1 MASSIFVWDLLIAFV
16 AAAALLWRYANW
28 KQQPILVT
36 LAVLLAWY
44 FSLLIIFVIPLDVS
58 STIYTACSNSSEL
71 VTLTTQ
77 SSITEESHTSSAAIS
92 SDVENGT
99 KSSKILQV
107 DITTPLSSLNIST
120 IGSSTELPSAISHNI
135 TKRAS
140 ESASCPPP
148 SSLLPDGT
156 LLSLWRVVY
165 WTSQLLTW
173 IILPLMQSFSQ
184 AGEFTFLGK
193 LRSSLWDNAIYYTSY
208 LLIAII
214 LIVYI
219 ALQPGLHLTW
229 GRTKAIA
236 AAASNTWGLCLLVL
250 MLGYGLV
257 EVPRNL
263 WQGSKRGHRLSQ
275 AYFRVSKLWTERS
288 DAEGQLEEVLTS
300 VEVAG
305 RGAAGVLL
313 RSYFDTI
320 VAKVPTE
327 LMERV
332 RRRQGRQGGSEE
344 EQQVTEQ
351 TLAKLHKQVV
361 VALIAHKRTEAQWVE
376 HIERV
381 LWLEDTQRNMANFDR
396 AFKRQTE
403 APDRGWLGF
412 LINPTTE
419 WYWRCLLQPRLY
431 QTGAVVALL
440 FSVILTWSEV
450 TLFSEHPTLSL
461 MALFIQAGQSDHS
474 YGVIEMI
481 SFLTICYMC
490 ICAYYTIFHVR
501 VLNYYYLAPNHQ
513 SDEYTLLF
521 SGALLCR
528 LTPPLCLNFLS
539 LIHMDSHVIHDWEEE
554 TAYTRVMGHM
564 DVVSIVSDAFN
575 IYFPILLLILT
586 LATYFS
592 LGSRLLTFLGFQQFL
607 EEAGHTGELVEEG
620 RELVAREKRRRE
632 RLVESS
638 KNRRE
643 FREQWGDSMP
653 SSKEARLRATAS
665 SQQAQENTGLQSNNS
680 PNYSTPTLE
689 VVQEHRRAPRNLFDD
704 I

>member
-1 MASSIFVWDLLIAFV
+1 MASSVFVWDLLIAFV

-58 STIYTACSNSSEL
+58 STIYSACSNTSDSL
-71 VTLTTQ
+71 VTVTRNSTTTELDLSV
-77 SSITEESHTSSAAIS
+77 SSTHSGVARSDNITSLPH
-92 SDVENGT
+92 
-99 KSSKILQV
+99 
-107 DITTPLSSLNIST
+107 LNIST
-120 IGSSTELPSAISHNI
+120 TSFPPEPQSSTPHSLK
-135 TKRAS
+135 KRATA
-140 ESASCPPP
+140 ESCPPP

-173 IILPLMQSFSQ
+173 IVLPLMQSFSQ

-214 LIVYI
+214 LIIYI

-263 WQGSKRGHRLSQ
+263 WLGSKRGHRLSQ

-300 VEVAG
+300 VEAAG
-305 RGAAGVLL
+305 KGVAGVLL
-313 RSYFDTI
+313 RGYLDTI
-320 VAKVPTE
+320 VSKVPTE
-327 LMERV
+327 MMERV
-332 RRRQGRQGGSEE
+332 RRRQGRQGAVEDD
-344 EQQVTEQ
+344 QQVTEQ
-351 TLAKLHKQVV
+351 TLAKLHKQVL
-361 VALIAHKRTEAQWVE
+361 VALTAHKRTEAQWVE

-381 LWLEDTQRNMANFDR
+381 LWLEDNQRNLASFDKV
-396 AFKRQTE
+396 FKRQTE
-403 APDRGWLGF
+403 PPNRGWLGF
-412 LINPTTE
+412 LINPTSE
-419 WYWRCLLQPRLY
+419 WYWRCLVQPRLF
-431 QTGAVVALL
+431 QTGAVVALI
-440 FSVILTWSEV
+440 FSVVLTWSEV

-461 MALFIQAGQSDHS
+461 MALFIQAGQSNHN
-474 YGVIEMI
+474 YGAIEMI

-592 LGSRLLTFLGFQQFL
+592 LGSRLLSFLGFQQFL

-632 RLVESS
+632 RLAESS
-638 KNRRE
+638 KSRRE
-643 FREQWGDSMP
+643 FREQWGDNMP

-665 SQQAQENTGLQSNNS
+665 SQQQAQESSGLHPTNLPTYSS
-680 PNYSTPTLE
+680 PSLE
-689 VVQEHRRAPRNLFDD
+689 VGQEQRRAPRNLFDD

>member
-1 MASSIFVWDLLIAFV
+1 
-16 AAAALLWRYANW
+16 
-28 KQQPILVT
+28 
-36 LAVLLAWY
+36 
-44 FSLLIIFVIPLDVS
+44 
-58 STIYTACSNSSEL
+58 
-71 VTLTTQ
+71 
-77 SSITEESHTSSAAIS
+77 
-92 SDVENGT
+92 
-99 KSSKILQV
+99 
-107 DITTPLSSLNIST
+107 
-120 IGSSTELPSAISHNI
+120 
-135 TKRAS
+135 
-140 ESASCPPP
+140 
-148 SSLLPDGT
+148 
-156 LLSLWRVVY
+156 
-165 WTSQLLTW
+165 
-173 IILPLMQSFSQ
+173 
-184 AGEFTFLGK
+184 LGK

-214 LIVYI
+214 LIIYI

-263 WQGSKRGHRLSQ
+263 WLGSKRGHRLSQ

-300 VEVAG
+300 VEAAG
-305 RGAAGVLL
+305 KGVAGVLL
-313 RSYFDTI
+313 RGYLDTI
-320 VAKVPTE
+320 VSKVPTE
-327 LMERV
+327 MMERV
-332 RRRQGRQGGSEE
+332 RRRQGRQGAVEDD
-344 EQQVTEQ
+344 QQVTEQ
-351 TLAKLHKQVV
+351 TLAKLHKQVL
-361 VALIAHKRTEAQWVE
+361 VALTAHKRTEAQWVE

-381 LWLEDTQRNMANFDR
+381 LWLEDNQRNLASFDKV
-396 AFKRQTE
+396 FKRQTE
-403 APDRGWLGF
+403 PPNRGWLGF
-412 LINPTTE
+412 LINPTSE
-419 WYWRCLLQPRLY
+419 WYWRCLVQPRLF
-431 QTGAVVALL
+431 QTGAVVALI
-440 FSVILTWSEV
+440 FSVVLTWSEV

-461 MALFIQAGQSDHS
+461 MALFIQAGQSNHN
-474 YGVIEMI
+474 YGAIEMI

-592 LGSRLLTFLGFQQFL
+592 LGSRLLSFLGFQQFL

-632 RLVESS
+632 RLAESS
-638 KNRRE
+638 KSRRE
-643 FREQWGDSMP
+643 FREQWGDNMP

-665 SQQAQENTGLQSNNS
+665 SQQQAQESSGLHPTNLPTYSS
-680 PNYSTPTLE
+680 PSLE
-689 VVQEHRRAPRNLFDD
+689 VGQEQRRAPRNLFDD

>member
-1 MASSIFVWDLLIAFV
+1 MD
-16 AAAALLWRYANW
+16 
-28 KQQPILVT
+28 
-36 LAVLLAWY
+36 
-44 FSLLIIFVIPLDVS
+44 S
-58 STIYTACSNSSEL
+58 STP
-71 VTLTTQ
+71 
-77 SSITEESHTSSAAIS
+77 TSTI
-92 SDVENGT
+92 
-99 KSSKILQV
+99 
-107 DITTPLSSLNIST
+107 NIST
-120 IGSSTELPSAISHNI
+120 IVSSTTEPSSISAH
-135 TKRAS
+135 TLRRRRS
-140 ESASCPPP
+140 SDSSACPPP

-184 AGEFTFLGK
+184 AGEFTFFGK
-193 LRSSLWDNAIYYTSY
+193 LRSSLWDNAIYYASY

-219 ALQPGLHLTW
+219 ALQPGLNLTW

-320 VAKVPTE
+320 VSKVPTE

-332 RRRQGRQGGSEE
+332 RRRQSRQGASEE

-351 TLAKLHKQVV
+351 TLARLHKQVV

-381 LWLEDTQRNMANFDR
+381 LWLEDTQRNMANINR
-396 AFKRQTE
+396 AFKRQTD

-450 TLFSEHPTLSL
+450 NQYSNRKVCPPRYPPQYLEPPQVTLFSEHPTLSL
-461 MALFIQAGQSDHS
+461 LALFIQ
-474 YGVIEMI
+474 V
-481 SFLTICYMC
+481 
-490 ICAYYTIFHVR
+490 
-501 VLNYYYLAPNHQ
+501 
-513 SDEYTLLF
+513 
-521 SGALLCR
+521 
-528 LTPPLCLNFLS
+528 
-539 LIHMDSHVIHDWEEE
+539 
-554 TAYTRVMGHM
+554 
-564 DVVSIVSDAFN
+564 
-575 IYFPILLLILT
+575 
-586 LATYFS
+586 
-592 LGSRLLTFLGFQQFL
+592 QFL
-607 EEAGHTGELVEEG
+607 VIYPEL
-620 RELVAREKRRRE
+620 
-632 RLVESS
+632 
-638 KNRRE
+638 
-643 FREQWGDSMP
+643 P
-653 SSKEARLRATAS
+653 
-665 SQQAQENTGLQSNNS
+665 
-680 PNYSTPTLE
+680 
-689 VVQEHRRAPRNLFDD
+689 
-704 I
+704 

>member
-58 STIYTACSNSSEL
+58 STIYSACSNTSD
-71 VTLTTQ
+71 TLATVSQNSTTANLDL
-77 SSITEESHTSSAAIS
+77 SVSGSTPSTHSGVARTDNITSLPH
-92 SDVENGT
+92 
-99 KSSKILQV
+99 
-107 DITTPLSSLNIST
+107 LNIST
-120 IGSSTELPSAISHNI
+120 TSFPPEPQSSTPHSLK
-135 TKRAS
+135 KRATA
-140 ESASCPPP
+140 ESCPPP

-173 IILPLMQSFSQ
+173 IVLPLMQSFSQ

-214 LIVYI
+214 LIIYI

-263 WQGSKRGHRLSQ
+263 WLGSKRGHRLSQ

-300 VEVAG
+300 VEAAG
-305 RGAAGVLL
+305 KGVAGVLL
-313 RSYFDTI
+313 RGYLDTI
-320 VAKVPTE
+320 VSKVPTE
-327 LMERV
+327 MMERV
-332 RRRQGRQGGSEE
+332 RRRQGRQGAVEDD
-344 EQQVTEQ
+344 QQVTEQ
-351 TLAKLHKQVV
+351 TLAKLHKQVL
-361 VALIAHKRTEAQWVE
+361 VALTAHKRTEAQWVE

-381 LWLEDTQRNMANFDR
+381 LWLEDNQRNLASFDKV
-396 AFKRQTE
+396 FKRQTE
-403 APDRGWLGF
+403 PPNRGWLGF
-412 LINPTTE
+412 LINPTSE
-419 WYWRCLLQPRLY
+419 WYWRCLVQPRLF
-431 QTGAVVALL
+431 QTGAVVALI
-440 FSVILTWSEV
+440 FSVVLTWSEV

-461 MALFIQAGQSDHS
+461 MALFIQAGQSNHN
-474 YGVIEMI
+474 YGAIEMI

-592 LGSRLLTFLGFQQFL
+592 LGSRLLSFLGFQQFL

-632 RLVESS
+632 RLAESS
-638 KNRRE
+638 KSRRE
-643 FREQWGDSMP
+643 FREQWGDNMP

-665 SQQAQENTGLQSNNS
+665 SQQQAQESSGLHPTNLPTYSS
-680 PNYSTPTLE
+680 PSLE
-689 VVQEHRRAPRNLFDD
+689 VGQEQRRAPRNLFDD

>member
-1 MASSIFVWDLLIAFV
+1 MASSVFVWDLLIAFV

-58 STIYTACSNSSEL
+58 STIYSACSNTSDSLATVTQNSTTTEL
-71 VTLTTQ
+71 DLSVSNSTPSTPSGVAHTDN
-77 SSITEESHTSSAAIS
+77 ITSLP
-92 SDVENGT
+92 N
-99 KSSKILQV
+99 
-107 DITTPLSSLNIST
+107 LNIST
-120 IGSSTELPSAISHNI
+120 TSFPPEPKSSTPHSLR
-135 TKRAS
+135 KRATT
-140 ESASCPPP
+140 ESCPPP

-173 IILPLMQSFSQ
+173 IVLPLMQSFSQ

-214 LIVYI
+214 LIIYI

-263 WQGSKRGHRLSQ
+263 WLGSKRGHRLSQ

-300 VEVAG
+300 VEAAG
-305 RGAAGVLL
+305 KGVAGVLL
-313 RSYFDTI
+313 RGYLDTI
-320 VAKVPTE
+320 VSKVPTE
-327 LMERV
+327 MMERV
-332 RRRQGRQGGSEE
+332 RRRQGRQGAVEDD
-344 EQQVTEQ
+344 QQVTEQ
-351 TLAKLHKQVV
+351 TLAKLHKQVL
-361 VALIAHKRTEAQWVE
+361 VALTAHKRTEAQWVE

-381 LWLEDTQRNMANFDR
+381 LWLEDNQRNLASFDKV
-396 AFKRQTE
+396 FKRQTE
-403 APDRGWLGF
+403 PPNRGWLGF
-412 LINPTTE
+412 LINPTSE
-419 WYWRCLLQPRLY
+419 WYWRCLVQPRLF
-431 QTGAVVALL
+431 QTGAVVALI
-440 FSVILTWSEV
+440 FSVVLTWSEV

-461 MALFIQAGQSDHS
+461 MALFIQAGQSNHN
-474 YGVIEMI
+474 YGAIEMI

-592 LGSRLLTFLGFQQFL
+592 LGSRLLSFLGFQQFL

-632 RLVESS
+632 RLAESS
-638 KNRRE
+638 KSRRE
-643 FREQWGDSMP
+643 FREQWGDNMP

-665 SQQAQENTGLQSNNS
+665 SQQQAQESSGLHPTNLPTYSS
-680 PNYSTPTLE
+680 PSLE
-689 VVQEHRRAPRNLFDD
+689 VGQEQRRAPRNLFDD

>member
-1 MASSIFVWDLLIAFV
+1 MASSVFVWDLLIAFV

-58 STIYTACSNSSEL
+58 STIYSACSNTSD
-71 VTLTTQ
+71 TLATVSQNSTTANLDL
-77 SSITEESHTSSAAIS
+77 SVSGSTPSTHSGVARTDNITSLPH
-92 SDVENGT
+92 
-99 KSSKILQV
+99 
-107 DITTPLSSLNIST
+107 LNIST
-120 IGSSTELPSAISHNI
+120 TSFPPEPQSSTPHSLK
-135 TKRAS
+135 KRATA
-140 ESASCPPP
+140 ESCPPP

-173 IILPLMQSFSQ
+173 IVLPLMQSFSQ

-214 LIVYI
+214 LIIYI

-263 WQGSKRGHRLSQ
+263 WLGSKRGHRLSQ

-300 VEVAG
+300 VEAAG
-305 RGAAGVLL
+305 KGVAGVLL
-313 RSYFDTI
+313 RGYLDTI
-320 VAKVPTE
+320 VSKVPTE
-327 LMERV
+327 MMERV
-332 RRRQGRQGGSEE
+332 RRRQGRQGAVEDD
-344 EQQVTEQ
+344 QQVTEQ
-351 TLAKLHKQVV
+351 TLAKLHKQVL
-361 VALIAHKRTEAQWVE
+361 VALTAHKRTEAQWVE

-381 LWLEDTQRNMANFDR
+381 LWLEDNQRNLASFDKV
-396 AFKRQTE
+396 FKRQTE
-403 APDRGWLGF
+403 PPNRGWLGF
-412 LINPTTE
+412 LINPTSE
-419 WYWRCLLQPRLY
+419 WYWRCLVQPRLF
-431 QTGAVVALL
+431 QTGAVVALI
-440 FSVILTWSEV
+440 FSVVLTWSEV

-461 MALFIQAGQSDHS
+461 MALFIQAGQSNHN
-474 YGVIEMI
+474 YGAIEMI

-592 LGSRLLTFLGFQQFL
+592 LGSRLLSFLGFQQFL

-632 RLVESS
+632 RLAESS
-638 KNRRE
+638 KSRRE
-643 FREQWGDSMP
+643 FREQWGDNMP

-665 SQQAQENTGLQSNNS
+665 SQQQAQESSGLHPTNLPTYSS
-680 PNYSTPTLE
+680 PSLE
-689 VVQEHRRAPRNLFDD
+689 VGQEQRRAPRNLFDD

>member
-1 MASSIFVWDLLIAFV
+1 MASSVFVWDLLIAFV

-58 STIYTACSNSSEL
+58 STIYSACSNTSDSLATVTQNSTTTEL
-71 VTLTTQ
+71 DLSVSNSTPSTPSGAAHTDNVTSLP
-77 SSITEESHTSSAAIS
+77 
-92 SDVENGT
+92 N
-99 KSSKILQV
+99 
-107 DITTPLSSLNIST
+107 LNIST
-120 IGSSTELPSAISHNI
+120 TSLPPEAQSSTPHSLR
-135 TKRAS
+135 KRATA
-140 ESASCPPP
+140 ESCPPP

-173 IILPLMQSFSQ
+173 IVLPLMQSFSQ

-214 LIVYI
+214 LIIYI

-263 WQGSKRGHRLSQ
+263 WLGSKRGHRLSQ

-300 VEVAG
+300 VEAAG
-305 RGAAGVLL
+305 KGVAGVLL
-313 RSYFDTI
+313 RGYLDTI
-320 VAKVPTE
+320 VSKVPTE
-327 LMERV
+327 MMERV
-332 RRRQGRQGGSEE
+332 RRRQGRQGAVEDD
-344 EQQVTEQ
+344 QQVTEQ
-351 TLAKLHKQVV
+351 TLAKLHKQVL
-361 VALIAHKRTEAQWVE
+361 VALTAHKRTEAQWVE

-381 LWLEDTQRNMANFDR
+381 LWLEDNQRNLASFDKV
-396 AFKRQTE
+396 FKRQTE
-403 APDRGWLGF
+403 PPNRGWLGF
-412 LINPTTE
+412 LINPTSE
-419 WYWRCLLQPRLY
+419 WYWRCLVQPRLF
-431 QTGAVVALL
+431 QTGAVVALI
-440 FSVILTWSEV
+440 FSVVLTWSEV

-461 MALFIQAGQSDHS
+461 MALFIQAGQSNHN
-474 YGVIEMI
+474 YGAIEMI

-592 LGSRLLTFLGFQQFL
+592 LGSRLLSFLGFQQFL

-632 RLVESS
+632 RLAESS
-638 KNRRE
+638 KSRRE
-643 FREQWGDSMP
+643 FREQWGDNMP

-665 SQQAQENTGLQSNNS
+665 SQQQAQESSGLHPTNLPTYSS
-680 PNYSTPTLE
+680 PSLE
-689 VVQEHRRAPRNLFDD
+689 VGQEQRRAPRNLFDD

>member
-58 STIYTACSNSSEL
+58 STIYSACSNTSDTL
-71 VTLTTQ
+71 ATVTQNSTTANLDL
-77 SSITEESHTSSAAIS
+77 SVSGSTPSTPSGVARTDNITSLPH
-92 SDVENGT
+92 
-99 KSSKILQV
+99 
-107 DITTPLSSLNIST
+107 LNIST
-120 IGSSTELPSAISHNI
+120 RSFPPDLQSSTPHSLM
-135 TKRAS
+135 KRATA
-140 ESASCPPP
+140 ESCPPP

-173 IILPLMQSFSQ
+173 IVLPLMQSFSQ

-214 LIVYI
+214 LIIYI

-263 WQGSKRGHRLSQ
+263 WLGSKRGHRLSQ

-300 VEVAG
+300 VEAAG
-305 RGAAGVLL
+305 KGVAGVLL
-313 RSYFDTI
+313 RGYLDTI
-320 VAKVPTE
+320 VSKVPTE
-327 LMERV
+327 MMERV
-332 RRRQGRQGGSEE
+332 RRRQGRQGAVEDD
-344 EQQVTEQ
+344 QQVTEQ
-351 TLAKLHKQVV
+351 TLAKLHKQVL
-361 VALIAHKRTEAQWVE
+361 VALTAHKRTEAQWVE

-381 LWLEDTQRNMANFDR
+381 LWLEDNQRNLASFDKV
-396 AFKRQTE
+396 FKRQTE
-403 APDRGWLGF
+403 PPNRGWLGF
-412 LINPTTE
+412 LINPTSE
-419 WYWRCLLQPRLY
+419 WYWRCLVQPRLF
-431 QTGAVVALL
+431 QTGAVVALI
-440 FSVILTWSEV
+440 FSVVLTWSEV

-461 MALFIQAGQSDHS
+461 MALFIQAGQSSHN
-474 YGVIEMI
+474 YGAIEMI

-592 LGSRLLTFLGFQQFL
+592 LGSRLLSFLGFQQFL

-632 RLVESS
+632 RLAESS
-638 KNRRE
+638 KSRRE
-643 FREQWGDSMP
+643 FREQWGDNMP

-665 SQQAQENTGLQSNNS
+665 SQQQAQESSGLHPTNIPTYSS
-680 PNYSTPTLE
+680 PSLE
-689 VVQEHRRAPRNLFDD
+689 VGQEQRRAPRNLFDD

>member
-58 STIYTACSNSSEL
+58 STIYSACSNTSD
-71 VTLTTQ
+71 TLATVSQNSTTANLDL
-77 SSITEESHTSSAAIS
+77 SVSGSTPSTHSGVARTDNITSLPH
-92 SDVENGT
+92 
-99 KSSKILQV
+99 
-107 DITTPLSSLNIST
+107 LNIST
-120 IGSSTELPSAISHNI
+120 TSLPPEPQSSTAHSLK
-135 TKRAS
+135 KRATA
-140 ESASCPPP
+140 ESCPPP

-173 IILPLMQSFSQ
+173 IVLPLMQSFSQ

-214 LIVYI
+214 LIIYI

-263 WQGSKRGHRLSQ
+263 WLGSKRGHRLSQ

-300 VEVAG
+300 VEAAG
-305 RGAAGVLL
+305 KGVAGVLL
-313 RSYFDTI
+313 RGYLDTI
-320 VAKVPTE
+320 VSKVPTE
-327 LMERV
+327 MMERV
-332 RRRQGRQGGSEE
+332 RRRQGRQGAVEDD
-344 EQQVTEQ
+344 QQVTEQ
-351 TLAKLHKQVV
+351 TLAKLHKQVL
-361 VALIAHKRTEAQWVE
+361 VALTAHKRTEAQWVE

-381 LWLEDTQRNMANFDR
+381 LWLEDNQRNLASFDKV
-396 AFKRQTE
+396 FKRQTE
-403 APDRGWLGF
+403 PPNRGWLGF
-412 LINPTTE
+412 LINPTSE
-419 WYWRCLLQPRLY
+419 WYWRCLVQPRLF
-431 QTGAVVALL
+431 QTGAVVALI
-440 FSVILTWSEV
+440 FSVVLTWSEV

-461 MALFIQAGQSDHS
+461 MALFIQAGQSNHN
-474 YGVIEMI
+474 YGAIEMI

-592 LGSRLLTFLGFQQFL
+592 LGSRLLSFLGFQQFL

-632 RLVESS
+632 RLAESS
-638 KNRRE
+638 KSRRE
-643 FREQWGDSMP
+643 FREQWGDNMP

-665 SQQAQENTGLQSNNS
+665 SQQQAQESSGLHPTNIPTYSS
-680 PNYSTPTLE
+680 PSLE
-689 VVQEHRRAPRNLFDD
+689 VGQEQRRAPRNLFDD

>member
-36 LAVLLAWY
+36 LAVLIAWY

-58 STIYTACSNSSEL
+58 STIYVACSNSTEL

-77 SSITEESHTSSAAIS
+77 SSITVEGFNSSAAIS
-92 SDVENGT
+92 SDTENGT
-99 KSSKILQV
+99 KIIQV
-107 DITTPLSSLNIST
+107 DITTPQPSFNISLA
-120 IGSSTELPSAISHNI
+120 TEPPIPSAAPHNI
-135 TKRAS
+135 TKRASS

-173 IILPLMQSFSQ
+173 LILPLMQSFSQ

-214 LIVYI
+214 LIIYI
-219 ALQPGLHLTW
+219 AFQPGLHLTW

-332 RRRQGRQGGSEE
+332 RRRQGRQGGNEE
-344 EQQVTEQ
+344 EQQVTEK

-381 LWLEDTQRNMANFDR
+381 LWLEDTQRNLANFDR

-403 APDRGWLGF
+403 APERGWLGF

-431 QTGAVVALL
+431 QTGAVVALI

-461 MALFIQAGQSDHS
+461 LALFIQAGQSEHS
-474 YGVIEMI
+474 YGAIEMI

-592 LGSRLLTFLGFQQFL
+592 LGSRLLSFLGFQQFL

-665 SQQAQENTGLQSNNS
+665 SQQQAQENTGLQSSNS